1 MRGFLRHAAD
11 IRISAFDRPLLAQ
24 VVNQHRQ
31 PTATPAAIH
40 FNQFF
45 VHDEGA
51 EQQDCQAIS
60 LALGAMNAREVSPFA
75 TVSQPKG

>member
-1 MRGFLRHAAD
+1 MSPVGNARLSQACSQHSYQR
-11 IRISAFDRPLLAQ
+11 IRPSASR
-24 VVNQHRQ
+24 
-31 PTATPAAIH
+31 AIH

-60 LALGAMNAREVSPFA
+60 LAFGAMNAREVSPFA